1 MSNGLL
7 YFAGLVALV
16 LAALFAVPHFVD
28 WNGYRG
34 VFEEEATRILG
45 RRVRVGGDVNVRLLP
60 APYVSF
66 EKLRIAD
73 TTSSTGEAFF
83 SAESFTMRLSVPPL
97 LKGIIEA
104 NDIELKHP
112 ELRLAVDAE
121 GHGNWN
127 EFQIAPGTLPFVP
140 AGVTLQ
146 SVNIKDGT
154 VSLHGPKGIGV
165 AVLDGLDGEF
175 KAESIEGPFQF
186 KGKLEWK
193 GAERDVR
200 FATSAIDAN
209 GGIRLKTTV
218 RDPEGKSSYVVDARV
233 FDLKGRPSITGDV
246 TAQIQLD
253 PAEMPATSAPQPEAV
268 AVATPPET
276 PTVDFKATL
285 NGDAT
290 SLKLDDIAM
299 SFVSVGQPQLISGN
313 AVATWPDDL
322 SIDLNLSS
330 RWLDLDRIASVSGNE
345 RPFDIARSFVSAL
358 MQALPTQA
366 DTKVRFD
373 LDQATLAGDSVSG
386 VRLEVARSG
395 GALVLKDL
403 RAGLPGGSKLA
414 LDGSIADAAD
424 ARSFQGEVSLRG
436 TSLSRFLLWAA
447 KDDAVAEAVGSD
459 GPYSLQGRLALGEHA
474 IDLTNAGAEISGMPL
489 KGEVHYSG
497 GKRTRL
503 GLVVEGHEV
512 DAAKLWPA
520 AVQSFK
526 GVLDK
531 GAKVKAEAAK
541 WFDPATSDFSLR
553 LRAAKLITGH
563 EPLHDV
569 DLDLAIERG
578 QLAMRS
584 GRFSSGS
591 GLTLEM
597 EAAVA
602 DVGKTPHGN
611 VHWVLDSPS
620 KDALSDFVHLIDLSD
635 DASAQAMR
643 YADLAPLRLAGTI
656 RLGKRMPSAFDI
668 VADGS
673 VRGGRMI
680 ASASLDGGL
689 AKWREAPTDI
699 AMTLQ
704 SSDVVQAFDSLTART
719 ETSAGAAR
727 ERPGEIFFKAEGK
740 PVNGLLATATVKA
753 DGLYFAYDG
762 GIAMPESGGSN
773 FNGEL
778 RISAREL
785 ADVMAIAGLG
795 SGGSLRGVPV
805 VGRMKM
811 VSADHAIELKPN
823 QFTVGGSTVDGTL
836 ALAYPS
842 GGPAIVT
849 AQLAIDRAS
858 IPGLMAIALDRSV
871 TTTGAVE
878 KAPDAEPLTQGQS
891 IWPESA
897 FDFAALDGAEGKLGL
912 SFGWLSLAPGMAIE
926 NAQMDV
932 ALSPGKIS
940 VTKLE
945 GKALGGKVLANVAL
959 ERAPGGANVTGDV
972 KLTDMQL
979 VSKPAD
985 GAAPVKDGEAS
996 LSLSFAGRGSTPG
1009 GLITVASGNG
1019 EIDLG
1024 DMSLHVPTPLAVV
1037 ATSDAVLNGTAGGE
1051 GEALVA
1057 ALRDQIAASNV
1068 KVGPR
1073 KIGIEI
1079 ADGAA
1084 KLVPFTLD
1092 SEAGATKVVT
1102 TVDLASLVVD
1112 SVWQVE
1118 PRAPDVE
1125 QPDLPRKGALPA
1137 VHVVYTGPLK
1147 DAWSMEPTFTADQ
1160 LERELA
1166 IRKMELDA
1174 EQLERLH
1181 KLDAER
1187 ARQEEERQRAQEAE
1201 EAARAAAKSDDAP
1214 VNVEVPVVPPDAV
1227 AVPGDPSLPALPPG
1241 EASGRGIVV
1250 PPAPGQEF
1258 DPDPNLNPELSVEG
1272 TPGAVA
1278 AGQVPGAAAQPE
1290 PTPQYRPRRQPP
1302 KQIPVSEQVLRAL
1315 QGLTP

>member
-73 TTSSTGEAFF
+73 TTSATGEPFF

-112 ELRLAVDAE
+112 ELRLAVDAQ

-127 EFQIAPGTLPFVP
+127 EFSIAPGTLPFVP

-165 AVLDGLDGEF
+165 AVLDGLNGEF
-175 KAESIEGPFQF
+175 KAESIEGPFSF

-200 FATSAIDAN
+200 FATSAMDAN
-209 GGIRLKTTV
+209 GGVRLKTTV

-233 FDLKGRPSITGDV
+233 FDLKGRPSVTGDV
-246 TAQIQLD
+246 TAKIELD
-253 PAEMPATSAPQPEAV
+253 PAELPGSAEAQK
-268 AVATPPET
+268 AAAAEK
-276 PTVDFKATL
+276 PTVDFKARL
-285 NGDAT
+285 EGDAT
-290 SLKLDDIAM
+290 SVKLDDIAV
-299 SFVSVGQPQLISGN
+299 SFERVGQPQLISGN
-313 AVATWPDDL
+313 AVATWPEDL
-322 SIDLNLSS
+322 NVDLNLSS
-330 RWLDLDRIASVSGNE
+330 RWLDLDRIAGTSGRE
-345 RPFDIARSFVSAL
+345 RPYDIGRSFVSAL
-358 MQALPTQA
+358 MQALPTA
-366 DTKVRFD
+366 AETKVRFE
-373 LDQATLAGDSVSG
+373 LDQANLAGDSISA

-395 GALVLKDL
+395 GALLLRDL
-403 RAGLPGGSKLA
+403 RAQLPGGSKLV

-424 ARSFQGEVSLRG
+424 TRTFQGEVALRG

-447 KDDAVAEAVGSD
+447 KDDAVAEAVGSE
-459 GPYSLQGRLALGEHA
+459 GSFSLQGRLGLGEHG
-474 IDLTNAGAEISGMPL
+474 IDLTNAGAEVAGMPL
-489 KGEVHYSG
+489 TGEVHYATG
-497 GKRTRL
+497 ERTRL
-503 GLVVEGHEV
+503 GLVVEGHEI
-512 DAAKLWPA
+512 DAGKLWPS

-526 GVLDK
+526 DLLD
-531 GAKVKAEAAK
+531 GGQAVEGEHAR
-541 WFDPATSDFSLR
+541 WFDPATSDFALR
-553 LRAAKLITGH
+553 LRAAKLTTGSG
-563 EPLHDV
+563 PLHDV
-569 DLDLAIERG
+569 DLDLAIEGG
-578 QLAMRS
+578 QLTVRS
-584 GRFSSGS
+584 GHFSGEA
-591 GLTLEM
+591 GMKLEM
-597 EAAVA
+597 EGAVA
-602 DVGKTPHGN
+602 DVAKAPSGN
-611 VHWVLDSPS
+611 VHWVLAAPG
-620 KDALSDFVHLIDLSD
+620 KDAVESFVHLLDLSD
-635 DASAQAMR
+635 DTADQAMR
-643 YADLAPLRLAGTI
+643 YAALAPMRLAGTI
-656 RLGKRMPSAFDI
+656 RLGKRTPGAFDI
-668 VADGS
+668 VADGN
-673 VRGGRMI
+673 VQGGRMI
-680 ASASLDGGL
+680 ASANLDGGL
-689 AKWREAPTDI
+689 DKWRQAPADFT
-699 AMTLQ
+699 MTLD
-704 SSDVVQAFDSLTART
+704 SPDVVQAFDNLTAR
-719 ETSAGAAR
+719 SHASVAKAQQ
-727 ERPGEIFFKAEGK
+727 RPGEIFFKAEGT
-740 PVNGLLATATVKA
+740 PVNGLLATSTVKA
-753 DGLYFAYDG
+753 DGFYFAYDG
-762 GIAMPESGGSN
+762 GISMPDAGGN
-773 FNGEL
+773 KFDGEL

-785 ADVMAIAGLG
+785 ADVMAVAGLG
-795 SGGSLRGVPV
+795 SGGALRGVPV

-811 VSADHAIELKPN
+811 VSSDHAIELKPN

-849 AQLAIDRAS
+849 AQLAVDRAS
-858 IPGLMAIALDRSV
+858 IPALMAVVLDR
-871 TTTGAVE
+871 TATGAVE
-878 KAPDAEPLTQGQS
+878 PPPSAEPLAQGQS

-897 FDFAALDGAEGKLGL
+897 FDFAALDDVEGKLGL
-912 SFGWLSLAPGMAIE
+912 TFGWLALAPGMAVE

-932 ALSPGKIS
+932 ALAPGK
-940 VTKLE
+940 VTVSKLE
-945 GKALGGKVLANVAL
+945 GKAVGGQLAAQVAL
-959 ERAPGGANVTGDV
+959 ERAPGGASVTGDV
-972 KLTDMQL
+972 HLTGMQI
-979 VSKPAD
+979 VPRPAD
-985 GAAPVKDGEAS
+985 AAAADRASEAS
-996 LSLSFAGRGSTPG
+996 LSLQFAGRGATPG
-1009 GLITVASGNG
+1009 GLISVASGQG

-1024 DMSLHVPTPLAVV
+1024 DLSMHVPTPLAVV
-1037 ATSDAVLNGTAGGE
+1037 ATSEAVLSGEAGGE
-1051 GEALVA
+1051 GEALVS
-1057 ALRDQIAASNV
+1057 ALRTQIASSDV

-1079 ADGAA
+1079 GDGAA
-1084 KLVPFTLD
+1084 KLAPFALE
-1092 SEAGATKVVT
+1092 SEAGETKVTT

-1125 QPDLPRKGALPA
+1125 RADLPRKGALPA

-1160 LERELA
+1160 LERELV

-1181 KLDAER
+1181 RLDAER
-1187 ARQEEERQRAQEAE
+1187 ARQEEERRRALEAE
-1201 EAARAAAKSDDAP
+1201 EAAKAAAKSDDAP
-1214 VNVEVPVVPPDAV
+1214 VNVEAPVVPDVSA
-1227 AVPGDPSLPALPPG
+1227 GDPSLPALPPG

-1258 DPDPNLNPELSVEG
+1258 DPDPSLSGDPV
-1272 TPGAVA
+1272 PGAVA
-1278 AGQVPGAAAQPE
+1278 AGQVPGAEAQTE
-1290 PTPQYRPRRQPP
+1290 ATPQYRPRRQKP